1 MNEYEAT
8 FSQDGRYI
16 TERRWPSPEHT
27 YEIVNAVPLGYTV
40 WNIGHPVAGEYLP
53 LCRLSQHQPF
63 PGGQSIDVDSLKAIR
78 CDGAQTILDAVGY
91 GPGTLEEMERF
102 VEKNKNEGGSAV
114 YAFASM
120 EVRNCKSR
128 SETSHPKRLL
138 RMARMQTSF

>member
-78 CDGAQTILDAVGY
+78 WNWPKISQRSGWSL
-91 GPGTLEEMERF
+91 
-102 VEKNKNEGGSAV
+102 
-114 YAFASM
+114 
-120 EVRNCKSR
+120 SR
-128 SETSHPKRLL
+128 SATS
-138 RMARMQTSF
+138 

>member
-16 TERRWPSPEHT
+16 TERRWPFPEHA

-63 PGGQSIDVDSLKAIR
+63 PGGQSIDVDLLKAIR

-102 VEKNKNEGGSAV
+102 VEKHK
-114 YAFASM
+114 
-120 EVRNCKSR
+120 
-128 SETSHPKRLL
+128 
-138 RMARMQTSF
+138 MARPGTSRYREVERMKAALPFMRSLQWR

>member
-91 GPGTLEEMERF
+91 GPALWRKWNASLKRIRWHSQERRGTER
-102 VEKNKNEGGSAV
+102 S
-114 YAFASM
+114 
-120 EVRNCKSR
+120 
-128 SETSHPKRLL
+128 SE
-138 RMARMQTSF
+138 

>member
-102 VEKNKNEGGSAV
+102 VEKN
-114 YAFASM
+114 
-120 EVRNCKSR
+120 
-128 SETSHPKRLL
+128 
-138 RMARMQTSF
+138 RMAQPRTSRHREVERMKAALPFMRSLQWR

>member
-78 CDGAQTILDAVGY
+78 CDGAQTILDALGY
-91 GPGTLEEMERF
+91 GPGTL
-102 VEKNKNEGGSAV
+102 
-114 YAFASM
+114 
-120 EVRNCKSR
+120 
-128 SETSHPKRLL
+128 
-138 RMARMQTSF
+138 